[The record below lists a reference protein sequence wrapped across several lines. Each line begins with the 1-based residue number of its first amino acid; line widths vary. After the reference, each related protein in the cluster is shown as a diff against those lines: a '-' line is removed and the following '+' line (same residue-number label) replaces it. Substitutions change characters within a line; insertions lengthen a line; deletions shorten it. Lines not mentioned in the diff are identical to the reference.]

1 MAALRISLPR
11 GRRRP
16 RVAPPPPPS
25 FQHSLLIKAAPTR
38 VVASF
43 FDPDALSYW
52 WQVLR
57 SVTIPRP
64 LGIYA
69 IQWDPT
75 PFSDEILGPLGG
87 AFHGTVVDYH
97 SAHGFAVGDAFWLP
111 PAGDPIGPM
120 ALDVTCTMD
129 GPACRLRVSQSGYET
144 SDRWRHY
151 YEVITPGW
159 YTSLAALKEFLEERP
174 TAAEREARAKRR
186 A

>member
-1 MAALRISLPR
+1 MAALRITLPR
-11 GRRRP
+11 GRRRS
-16 RVAPPPPPS
+16 RVAPPPT

-38 VVASF
+38 VVSAF
-43 FDPDALSYW
+43 FDPEALSYW
-52 WQVLR
+52 WQALR
-57 SVTIPRP
+57 SVTIARP

-69 IQWDPT
+69 IQWEPT

-87 AFHGTVVDYH
+87 AFHGTIVDYH
-97 SAHGFAVGDAFWLP
+97 SAHGFSVGDALWLP
-111 PAGDPIGPM
+111 PVGDPIGPM

-129 GPACRLRVSQSGYET
+129 GPACRLGVSQSGYDA

-159 YTSLAALKEFLEERP
+159 YSSLAALKEYLEERP
-174 TAAEREARAKRR
+174 TAAGRGTRLKRR